1 MANIGFQTSINS
13 RKPWGVAG
21 DFFDG
26 NYNHMYP
33 LTLIVKE
40 YEDDDVEVKVGK
52 FAWDNGDGTCSATGE
67 GKPAGVVHRTMF
79 IPITDFATGAT
90 MTVPGRLACG
100 IADKCS
106 IFMNVEDVPTVG
118 NKIFVNNTT
127 GAITN
132 AAAGTTVTGAT
143 ETSFRIISLCDNEAT
158 AGALVGVTNWE

>member
-1 MANIGFQTSINS
+1 MANIPFQTSINP

-40 YEDDDVEVKVGK
+40 GETVEVGK
-52 FAWDNGDGTCSATGE
+52 FAWDNGDGTCSPTGA
-67 GKPAGVVHRTMF
+67 GQPAGVVHRTYF

-90 MTVPGRLACG
+90 MTVPERLACG

-106 IFMNVEDVPTVG
+106 IFMNVSDVPTVG

-132 AAAGTTVTGAT
+132 AAAGTEVTGAI
-143 ETSFRIISLCDNEAT
+143 ETSFRIISLCDNEAA

>member
-1 MANIGFQTSINS
+1 MANIAFQTSINS

-33 LTLIVKE
+33 LTLIVKDGE
-40 YEDDDVEVKVGK
+40 TAEVGK
-52 FAWDNGDGTCSATGE
+52 FVWDNGDGTCSATGT
-67 GKPAGVVHRTMF
+67 GKPVGIVHRTMF
-79 IPITDFATGAT
+79 IPITDFTTGAT

-106 IFMNVEDVPTVG
+106 IFINVSDVPTVG

-143 ETSFRIISLCDNEAT
+143 ETSFRIVSLCDNTAA

>member
-1 MANIGFQTSINS
+1 MANIPFQTKINS

-40 YEDDDVEVKVGK
+40 DETVEVGK
-52 FAWDNGDGTCSATGE
+52 FAWDNGDGTCSPIGT
-67 GKPAGVVHRTMF
+67 GKPAGVVHRTYF

-90 MTVPGRLACG
+90 MTVPERLACG

-106 IFMNVEDVPTVG
+106 IFMNVSDTPTVG

-132 AAAGTTVTGAT
+132 AAAGTEVAGAT
-143 ETSFRIISLCDNEAT
+143 ETSFRIISLCDNEAE

>member
-1 MANIGFQTSINS
+1 MANISFQTKINS

-21 DFFDG
+21 DFLDG

-40 YEDDDVEVKVGK
+40 SETVEVGK
-52 FAWDNGDGTCSATGE
+52 FAWDNGDGTCSPTGT
-67 GKPAGVVHRTMF
+67 GQPTGVVHRTYF
-79 IPITDFATGAT
+79 IPITDFASGAT

-100 IADKCS
+100 ISDKCS
-106 IFMNVEDVPTVG
+106 VLMTVSDTPTVG

-132 AAAGTTVTGAT
+132 AAAGTEVTGAT
-143 ETSFRIISLCDNEAT
+143 ETSFKIISLCDNEAA
-158 AGALVGVTNWE
+158 AGITVGVSNWE